1 MKNPKKWWL
10 RRIQPNKK
18 RKMLEQ
24 GGAVARVLRES
35 GITPSR
41 LSIDSTAEVR
51 GEEGAEGRAG
61 TGGAGAEDG
70 AGEGEG
76 GEGGAGEEESDRVLR
91 PRASTG
97 STTNAA
103 EGADGAEGEGKGEGE
118 AAGSGSDTDASE
130 DAYNPEKD
138 AEAEPDSDAENP
150 TTSKSNPKSAS
161 KPTNSTSV
169 QPAPAARTQELRAEA
184 AATKRRR
191 GPYIRRDMRNAIQGA
206 GLLALGV
213 LVEEMI
219 RAQLAQAGYAP
230 RERDRRASTAVES
243 DVEPNSD
250 PEEA

>member
-51 GEEGAEGRAG
+51 GEEGAEGREG
-61 TGGAGAEDG
+61 TGAAGAEEG
-70 AGEGEG
+70 TGEGES
-76 GEGGAGEEESDRVLR
+76 GEGREGEEGEGDEQTDRVLR

-97 STTNAA
+97 STQAA
-103 EGADGAEGEGKGEGE
+103 EGEAAQGEGE

-130 DAYNPEKD
+130 DAYHPEKD
-138 AEAEPDSDAENP
+138 AEPESDDENP
-150 TTSKSNPKSAS
+150 SNPHPPFKPS
-161 KPTNSTSV
+161 KTTGPANSI

-184 AATKRRR
+184 TAPKRRR

-219 RAQLAQAGYAP
+219 RVQLAQAGYAP
-230 RERDRRASTAVES
+230 RARDRRASTAVES
-243 DVEPNSD
+243 DVEPISD